1 MHRASLALAVAALL
15 VAAGS
20 LIAARPG
27 RAQGFPGDRK
37 LRWERLEV
45 DVQLRDRPGMA
56 TSEREALQ
64 ERLACYRTKVPGG
77 WLVMSPRLGGI
88 TFYPDPQYAWTG
100 GSLE

>member
-1 MHRASLALAVAALL
+1 MHRASLALALAALIIAVAAPF
-15 VAAGS
+15 
-20 LIAARPG
+20 AARPG
-27 RAQGFPGDRK
+27 HAQGFGERK

-64 ERLACYRTKVPGG
+64 ERLACYRSKVPGG

-88 TFYPDPQYAWTG
+88 AFYPDPSHAWTG